1 MPAMR
6 PLRIFTATR
15 PEQVPARC
23 KRVLSVDG
31 AVPGAVVTYD
41 HHQTGE
47 RINLDAVPAFVD
59 PTQFD
64 GIATTLADADALVS
78 AVAVLLGGPAALE
91 PRTRA
96 ILEAASHRCDHLVAH
111 PDHSLEIDALGRGL
125 DNYVGGE
132 LARCPPS
139 RRSARFASLVW
150 EVFDAVKAGETLPCR
165 AEPVWAEAVAEVV
178 KAGHVTLDGDVL
190 VVDLR
195 EHRRVRVRPDGWY
208 LLRPECS
215 VSVLVEGH
223 PRGGPRYTV
232 GRNPFREGK
241 VDIRHALAA
250 LAAAEFAHG
259 PPALR
264 PEATPGS
271 ENWGG
276 RREVGGSPWNYGS
289 RLAVGEVVAAL
300 RMAMAPPRPHLG

>member
-1 MPAMR
+1 MPPRR

-15 PEQVPARC
+15 LDQVPARC
-23 KRVLSVDG
+23 KRVLSLDG

-47 RINLDAVPAFVD
+47 RINLDAVPPLVD
-59 PTQFD
+59 PAQFD
-64 GIATTLADADALVS
+64 GIATTLADTDALAS

-96 ILEAASHRCDHLVAH
+96 ILEAASHRCDHLIGHPAH
-111 PDHSLEIDALGRGL
+111 PPEIDALGRGL

-132 LARCPPS
+132 LAHCPPS
-139 RRSARFASLVW
+139 RRSSTFARLVW
-150 EVFDAVKAGETLPCR
+150 EVYDAVKGGLALPCR
-165 AEPVWAEAVAEVV
+165 AEPEWTEAVARVIA
-178 KAGHVTLDGDVL
+178 AGHLTLEGHVL

-195 EHRRVRVRPDGWY
+195 EHRGLRVRPDAWY
-208 LLRPECS
+208 LSRPECLTS
-215 VSVLVEGH
+215 VIVEAH

-232 GRNPFREGK
+232 GRNPFSG
-241 VDIRHALAA
+241 VDVEMRPALTALAV
-250 LAAAEFAHG
+250 AEFGHG

-264 PEATPGS
+264 GEATPGS

-300 RMAMAPPRPHLG
+300 RLAMAMR

>member
-1 MPAMR
+1 MPPAR
-6 PLRIFTATR
+6 PLLIFTATR
-15 PEQVPARC
+15 PDQVPTRC

-31 AVPGAVVTYD
+31 AVPGAIVTYD

-47 RINLDAVPAFVD
+47 RINLDAVPPLVD

-64 GIATTLADADALVS
+64 GIATTLADTDALASV
-78 AVAVLLGGPAALE
+78 VAVLCGGPSCLD
-91 PRTRA
+91 PRVRA

-111 PDHSLEIDALGRGL
+111 PGHPPEIDTLGRGL

-132 LARCPPS
+132 LAQCPPS
-139 RRSARFASLVW
+139 RRSATFARLCW
-150 EVFDAVKAGETLPCR
+150 EVFDAVKAGTPLPSR
-165 AEPVWAEAVAEVV
+165 SEPVWAKAVASVV
-178 KAGHVTLDGDVL
+178 NAGHVMLHGDVL

-195 EHRRVRVRPDGWY
+195 EHRRLCVRPDAWY
-208 LLRPECS
+208 LSRPECLAS
-215 VSVLVEGH
+215 VVVEVH
-223 PRGGPRYTV
+223 PQGGPRYTV
-232 GRNPFREGK
+232 GCNPFSGVP
-241 VDIRHALAA
+241 VDMRPPLRA

-264 PEATPGS
+264 PEPTPGS

-289 RLAVGEVVAAL
+289 RLGMEEVVGMVQRGL
-300 RMAMAPPRPHLG
+300 REGG